1 MKYTVPIA
9 PMPQS
14 RPRFTRQGGG
24 RAYEK
29 PEMTAYKK
37 AVAYHVMAQKPKK
50 IEKGA
55 IWIETVFYIYPPKR
69 ILNVKK
75 NQRMLEKE
83 IMCVDKK
90 PDLDNYFKA
99 VTDAINGILYKDDGQ
114 IGAMVCRKV
123 YSLDPRTEINVE
135 RLEVS

>member
-55 IWIETVFYIYPPKR
+55 IWIEAVFYIYPPKYV
-69 ILNVKK
+69 LNVKK
-75 NQRMLEKE
+75 NRELLEAE
-83 IMCVDKK
+83 TMYIDKK
-90 PDLDNYFKA
+90 SDLDNYLKA
-99 VTDAINGILYKDDGQ
+99 FMDAVNGILYKDDGQ
-114 IGAMVCRKV
+114 VAYITCKKI
-123 YSLDPRTEINVE
+123 YSLKPRTEFEIKALME
-135 RLEVS
+135 E